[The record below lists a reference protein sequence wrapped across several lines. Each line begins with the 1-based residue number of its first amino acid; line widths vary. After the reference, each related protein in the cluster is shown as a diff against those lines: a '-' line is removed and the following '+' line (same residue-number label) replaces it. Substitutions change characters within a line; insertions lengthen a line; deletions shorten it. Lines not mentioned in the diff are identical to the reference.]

1 MSRRLVQSELKTQ
14 TFLVSMISVA
24 LAACGGGGGG
34 GGPAVPDGGGTGG
47 GGTGGGG
54 GSTPGVSGNAVK
66 GPLQNANVFIDTDG
80 DGVHGTNDSPIVT
93 TDADGA
99 FTTAAGFAGDL
110 MVQATADTVDT
121 FAPDTP
127 LDGLVLKAPSG
138 YSVVSPATTL
148 TSAILESN
156 SDLTPAQAEERVK
169 DALGLGDVDLET
181 FNPFDDVNSEAPG
194 FMKRK
199 LSRSSPSPIRFLN

>member
-34 GGPAVPDGGGTGG
+34 GGAPVPDGGG

-54 GSTPGVSGNAVK
+54 GSTPRFSGNAIK

-80 DGVHGTNDSPIVT
+80 DGVRGDDDSPIVT

-110 MVQATADTVDT
+110 IVQTTADTVDT

-127 LDGLVLKAPSG
+127 VDGLVLKAPVG
-138 YSVVSPATTL
+138 L
-148 TSAILESN
+148 LG
-156 SDLTPAQAEERVK
+156 RV
-169 DALGLGDVDLET
+169 AGDD
-181 FNPFDDVNSEAPG
+181 PDICHS
-194 FMKRK
+194 RK
-199 LSRSSPSPIRFLN
+199 Q